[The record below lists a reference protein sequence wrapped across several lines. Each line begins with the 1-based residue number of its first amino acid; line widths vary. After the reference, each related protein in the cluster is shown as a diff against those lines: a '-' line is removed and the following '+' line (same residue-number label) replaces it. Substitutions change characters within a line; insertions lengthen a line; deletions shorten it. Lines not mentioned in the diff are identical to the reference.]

1 MVLQE
6 EFRSDRDINEDGK
19 GHFELILPNTVLHII
34 STRQVGFVLF
44 FSCVFFFS
52 LHGEVF
58 VVCQI
63 NGYNNT

>member
-6 EFRSDRDINEDGK
+6 ELRSGRDINEDGK

-34 STRQVGFVLF
+34 PTRQVGFVLF
-44 FSCVFFFS
+44 FSCVFFS